1 MRNLI
6 RWAKNNN
13 VEYIKS
19 GDKITLLLGN
29 IYTVEVIKGK
39 NKYYMK
45 KLKYGNEVAQA
56 DFSTWGYV
64 EDILNST
71 LKKAENILRSFF
83 KIIVD
88 IKYIS

>member
-13 VEYIKS
+13 VKYIKS

-56 DFSTWGYV
+56 DFSLWGYV
-64 EDILNST
+64 EDVLNST
-71 LKKAENILRSFF
+71 LKKA
-83 KIIVD
+83 
-88 IKYIS
+88 

>member
-29 IYTVEVIKGK
+29 IYTVEVIKEK

-64 EDILNST
+64 EGILNIT
-71 LKKAENILRSFF
+71 LKRA
-83 KIIVD
+83 
-88 IKYIS
+88 

>member
-13 VEYIKS
+13 VEYIKN

-64 EDILNST
+64 EDVLNST
-71 LKKAENILRSFF
+71 LKKA
-83 KIIVD
+83 
-88 IKYIS
+88 

>member
-56 DFSTWGYV
+56 DFSILGYV
-64 EDILNST
+64 EDILNNM
-71 LKKAENILRSFF
+71 LKRA
-83 KIIVD
+83 
-88 IKYIS
+88 

>member
-6 RWAKNNN
+6 RGAKNNN

-64 EDILNST
+64 EDVLNIT
-71 LKKAENILRSFF
+71 LKRA
-83 KIIVD
+83 
-88 IKYIS
+88 

>member
-56 DFSTWGYV
+56 DFSIWGYV
-64 EDILNST
+64 EDVLNIT
-71 LKKAENILRSFF
+71 LKRA
-83 KIIVD
+83 
-88 IKYIS
+88 

>member
-56 DFSTWGYV
+56 DFSLWGYV
-64 EDILNST
+64 EDILNNM
-71 LKKAENILRSFF
+71 LKRA
-83 KIIVD
+83 
-88 IKYIS
+88 

>member
-6 RWAKNNN
+6 KWAKNNN

-56 DFSTWGYV
+56 DFSIWGYV
-64 EDILNST
+64 EDILNNM
-71 LKKAENILRSFF
+71 LKRA
-83 KIIVD
+83 
-88 IKYIS
+88 

>member
-45 KLKYGNEVAQA
+45 KLKYGNEVAQT

-64 EDILNST
+64 EDVLNST
-71 LKKAENILRSFF
+71 LKRA
-83 KIIVD
+83 
-88 IKYIS
+88 

>member
-64 EDILNST
+64 EDVLNNT
-71 LKKAENILRSFF
+71 LKRA
-83 KIIVD
+83 
-88 IKYIS
+88 

>member
-29 IYTVEVIKGK
+29 VYTVEVIKGK

-64 EDILNST
+64 EGILNIT
-71 LKKAENILRSFF
+71 LKRA
-83 KIIVD
+83 
-88 IKYIS
+88 

>member
-56 DFSTWGYV
+56 DFSLWGYV
-64 EDILNST
+64 ERILNIT
-71 LKKAENILRSFF
+71 LKRA
-83 KIIVD
+83 
-88 IKYIS
+88 

>member
-29 IYTVEVIKGK
+29 VYTVEVIKGK

-56 DFSTWGYV
+56 DFSIWGYV
-64 EDILNST
+64 EDILNNM
-71 LKKAENILRSFF
+71 LKR
-83 KIIVD
+83 V
-88 IKYIS
+88 

>member
-29 IYTVEVIKGK
+29 VYTVEVIKGK

-56 DFSTWGYV
+56 DFSLWGYI
-64 EDILNST
+64 EDVLNST
-71 LKKAENILRSFF
+71 LKRA
-83 KIIVD
+83 
-88 IKYIS
+88 

>member
-56 DFSTWGYV
+56 DFSIWGYV
-64 EDILNST
+64 EDILDNM
-71 LKKAENILRSFF
+71 LKRA
-83 KIIVD
+83 
-88 IKYIS
+88 

>member
-13 VEYIKS
+13 VEYIKN

-45 KLKYGNEVAQA
+45 KLKYNNEVAQA
-56 DFSTWGYV
+56 DFSTWGYI
-64 EDILNST
+64 EEILNIT
-71 LKKAENILRSFF
+71 LKRA
-83 KIIVD
+83 
-88 IKYIS
+88 

>member
-64 EDILNST
+64 EDMLNNM
-71 LKKAENILRSFF
+71 LKRA
-83 KIIVD
+83 
-88 IKYIS
+88 

>member
-6 RWAKNNN
+6 KWAKNNN

-29 IYTVEVIKGK
+29 VYTVEVIKGK

-56 DFSTWGYV
+56 DFSIWGYV
-64 EDILNST
+64 EDILNNM
-71 LKKAENILRSFF
+71 LKRA
-83 KIIVD
+83 
-88 IKYIS
+88 

>member
-6 RWAKNNN
+6 KWAKNNN

-39 NKYYMK
+39 NRYYRK

-64 EDILNST
+64 EDVLNIT
-71 LKKAENILRSFF
+71 LKRA
-83 KIIVD
+83 
-88 IKYIS
+88 

>member
-13 VEYIKS
+13 VEYIKN

-56 DFSTWGYV
+56 DFSLWGYI
-64 EDILNST
+64 EDVLNST
-71 LKKAENILRSFF
+71 LKRA
-83 KIIVD
+83 
-88 IKYIS
+88 

>member
-13 VEYIKS
+13 VEYVKS
-19 GDKITLLLGN
+19 VDKIILLLGN

-64 EDILNST
+64 EDVLNIT
-71 LKKAENILRSFF
+71 LKRA
-83 KIIVD
+83 
-88 IKYIS
+88 

>member
-6 RWAKNNN
+6 KWAKNNN

-39 NKYYMK
+39 NKYYMR
-45 KLKYGNEVAQA
+45 KLKYGTEVAQA

-64 EDILNST
+64 EDVLNIT
-71 LKKAENILRSFF
+71 LKRA
-83 KIIVD
+83 
-88 IKYIS
+88 

>member
-29 IYTVEVIKGK
+29 VYTVEVIKGK

-56 DFSTWGYV
+56 DFSLWGYV
-64 EDILNST
+64 EEILNNM
-71 LKKAENILRSFF
+71 LKRA
-83 KIIVD
+83 
-88 IKYIS
+88 

>member
-29 IYTVEVIKGK
+29 VYTVEVIKGK

-64 EDILNST
+64 EDVLNIT
-71 LKKAENILRSFF
+71 LKRAQKILRSF
-83 KIIVD
+83 
-88 IKYIS
+88 

>member
-6 RWAKNNN
+6 KWAKNNN

-64 EDILNST
+64 EDVLNSA
-71 LKKAENILRSFF
+71 LKRA
-83 KIIVD
+83 
-88 IKYIS
+88 

>member
-6 RWAKNNN
+6 KWAKNNN

-29 IYTVEVIKGK
+29 IYAVEVIKEK

-56 DFSTWGYV
+56 DFSLWGYV
-64 EDILNST
+64 EDVLNST
-71 LKKAENILRSFF
+71 LKRA
-83 KIIVD
+83 
-88 IKYIS
+88 

>member
-6 RWAKNNN
+6 KWAKNNN

-39 NKYYMK
+39 NKYYMR

-56 DFSTWGYV
+56 DFSLWGYV

-71 LKKAENILRSFF
+71 LKRA
-83 KIIVD
+83 
-88 IKYIS
+88 

>member
-29 IYTVEVIKGK
+29 VYTVEVIKGK

-56 DFSTWGYV
+56 NFSTWGYV
-64 EDILNST
+64 EDVLNIT
-71 LKKAENILRSFF
+71 LKKHKKSSEVF
-83 KIIVD
+83 KINT
-88 IKYIS
+88 

>member
-56 DFSTWGYV
+56 DFSLWGYI
-64 EDILNST
+64 EDVLNST
-71 LKKAENILRSFF
+71 LKRA
-83 KIIVD
+83 
-88 IKYIS
+88 

>member
-39 NKYYMK
+39 NKYYMR

-56 DFSTWGYV
+56 DFSTGGYV
-64 EDILNST
+64 EDVLNST
-71 LKKAENILRSFF
+71 LKRA
-83 KIIVD
+83 
-88 IKYIS
+88 

>member
-6 RWAKNNN
+6 KWAKNNN

-39 NKYYMK
+39 NKYYMR

-64 EDILNST
+64 EDVLNIT
-71 LKKAENILRSFF
+71 LKRA
-83 KIIVD
+83 
-88 IKYIS
+88 

>member
-29 IYTVEVIKGK
+29 VYTAEVIKGT

-45 KLKYGNEVAQA
+45 
-56 DFSTWGYV
+56 
-64 EDILNST
+64 
-71 LKKAENILRSFF
+71 
-83 KIIVD
+83 
-88 IKYIS
+88 

>member
-13 VEYIKS
+13 IKYIKS
-19 GDKITLLLGN
+19 GDKITLLLGS

-45 KLKYGNEVAQA
+45 KLKYNNEVAQA

-64 EDILNST
+64 EDVLNST
-71 LKKAENILRSFF
+71 LKRA
-83 KIIVD
+83 
-88 IKYIS
+88 

>member
-64 EDILNST
+64 EDILNNM
-71 LKKAENILRSFF
+71 LKRA
-83 KIIVD
+83 
-88 IKYIS
+88 

>member
-56 DFSTWGYV
+56 DFSTWRYV
-64 EDILNST
+64 EDVLNNT
-71 LKKAENILRSFF
+71 LKRA
-83 KIIVD
+83 
-88 IKYIS
+88 

>member
-6 RWAKNNN
+6 KWAKNNN

-56 DFSTWGYV
+56 DFSTWGYT
-64 EDILNST
+64 EEILNIT
-71 LKKAENILRSFF
+71 LKRA
-83 KIIVD
+83 
-88 IKYIS
+88 

>member
-29 IYTVEVIKGK
+29 IYTVELIKGK

-64 EDILNST
+64 EGILNIT
-71 LKKAENILRSFF
+71 LKRAEKILRSFL
-83 KIIVD
+83 K
-88 IKYIS
+88 